1 MPVISGPAV
10 ALAATR
16 PPLSATPGGVTSF
29 QVVLP
34 AGRANIC
41 QKLLWLATEPPITAI
56 AQVPAGVTREVARNG
71 APAGGACDAAPG
83 PELAAAPQPE
93 VSAAAARASAIR
105 AGRAVCFMS
114 APAVV
119 ARRRSARRRTTI
131 WWPGCPG
138 RCRIPVPGAGGRFGR

>member
-1 MPVISGPAV
+1 MPVISGPAL

-29 QVVLP
+29 QAVLP
-34 AGRANIC
+34 GGRANIC
-41 QKLLWLATEPPITAI
+41 QKLLWLATEPPMTAM

-71 APAGGACDAAPG
+71 APRGGACEAAPG
-83 PELAAAPQPE
+83 PELAAAPQPA
-93 VSAAAARASAIR
+93 VNAAAARASAVR
-105 AGRAVCFMS
+105 AGRAAGFMS
-114 APAVV
+114 APAVGV
-119 ARRRSARRRTTI
+119 RRRSVPRRTTT